1 MTIIQEFQ
9 KKARE
14 KNRVLE
20 SARKLSVRDYIIV
33 FFFYKELFRIKEM
46 YLKEKKKS
54 QKKIQKNN

>member
-20 SARKLSVRDYIIV
+20 SARKLSVRDYIIA
-33 FFFYKELFRIKEM
+33 FFCKRNF
-46 YLKEKKKS
+46 S
-54 QKKIQKNN
+54 V